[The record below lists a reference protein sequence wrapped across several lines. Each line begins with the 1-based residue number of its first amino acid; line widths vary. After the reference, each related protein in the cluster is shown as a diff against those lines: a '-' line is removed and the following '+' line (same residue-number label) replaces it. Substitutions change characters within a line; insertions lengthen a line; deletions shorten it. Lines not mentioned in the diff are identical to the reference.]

1 MKTRFKKISHAIVK
15 NSKYVNERVV
25 EMGSLCIEINELLSE
40 ATKGNEAKLKE
51 LAKKCVEIGLISDS
65 IAYELFLGNQ
75 ITMEELDKQIEETI
89 KKL

>member
-1 MKTRFKKISHAIVK
+1 MKTRFKKISRTVVE
-15 NSKYVNERVV
+15 NNKYVNERVV
-25 EMGSLCIEINELLSE
+25 EMGSLCIEVNELLSE
-40 ATKGNEAKLKE
+40 ATKGNETKLKE

-65 IAYELFLGNQ
+65 IAYEMFLSNQ